1 MINAYV
7 WLICVESPRWLL
19 KESGAR
25 NHGKPEDASRI
36 ALVREAFQSLI
47 DLRGEPSSILAAGE
61 LYLLHWRLV
70 DEQRRL
76 KHALSGK
83 KPLKDAPGNEPSTD
97 DPFLEVV
104 GHIGWRPRMKL
115 MFYHIGFVRRAH
127 LAAFAVMVSQQL
139 CGINLIAFLADTFF
153 RYSIFHHNHETSPAQ
168 NVQLL
173 GFSLGLMLLNFL
185 ATIPALFIMDRGN
198 GRRRALNWSF
208 PCMAISLLAS
218 ALLLTSAGDTDRQPS
233 VAKIVGHYFFLATF
247 ILAYSIGEGP
257 AAFVISAE
265 VFPLVNRE
273 LGMSFAVFWNFMG
286 AGLLAV
292 ASPWLLKELNQF
304 GVLLLFA
311 GLNMVAWFLCF
322 WLVPPTGKEDLEDV
336 YKSLGVP
343 LDFMLVYL
351 VRVMVWNTVTMV
363 DFCLR
368 LLIIPWRGF
377 ATWSVCAKRF
387 GLQVKDPVEEYAD
400 HLERE
405 KEEDGTH
412 NTSHLNGSEIP
423 LENLQTGRLVP

>member
-1 MINAYV
+1 M
-7 WLICVESPRWLL
+7 

-25 NHGKPEDASRI
+25 NHGKPDDASRI

-76 KHALSGK
+76 RRALSGE
-83 KPLKDAPGNEPSTD
+83 KPLEDEDAPHNEPPTD
-97 DPFLEVV
+97 DSFLDVV
-104 GHIGWRPRMKL
+104 DHIGWWPRMKL

-153 RYSIFHHNHETSPAQ
+153 RYSIFHNNHETSPAQ
-168 NVQLL
+168 NIQLL

-218 ALLLTSAGDTDRQPS
+218 ALLSTSAGDTDRQPS
-233 VAKIVGHYFFLATF
+233 VAKIVGHYVFLATF

-292 ASPWLLKELNQF
+292 ASPWLLKKLDQF

-322 WLVPPTGKEDLEDV
+322 WLVPPTAKEDLEDV

-343 LDFMLVYL
+343 LDYMLVYL

-400 HLERE
+400 HLER
-405 KEEDGTH
+405 KKKEDGTH
-412 NTSHLNGSEIP
+412 NTSHPNGSEIP
-423 LENLQTGRLVP
+423 LENLKTGRFVP